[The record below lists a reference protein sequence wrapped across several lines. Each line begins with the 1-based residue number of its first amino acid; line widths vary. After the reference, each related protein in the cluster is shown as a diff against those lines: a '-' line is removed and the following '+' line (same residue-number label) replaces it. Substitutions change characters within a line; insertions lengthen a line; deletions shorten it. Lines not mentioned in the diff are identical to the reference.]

1 MVKYNQYD
9 TGGENMG
16 YFTSMKITALQGIGP
31 TRGKAFARLGIET
44 VGDLLYHYPRAY
56 ENRGDI
62 RLLAEC
68 ESGSKHAVLLTVS
81 TAPRVALIR
90 RGMSL
95 LKFRAFDD
103 SGVCEIVFFN
113 QDYLKASFPVGS
125 TFRFFGK
132 VDNDRGKITMS
143 SPAFELYREGFP
155 LPPFTPIYSLTEGLS
170 QKQVTQSISTALS
183 LGAAEIRDFLPEDIR
198 LKHKLCT
205 KQAALRGIHAPETFS
220 ELAAA
225 KKRLI
230 FDELFLYAIGLRAN
244 LKRERRRGAPVL
256 SCTDVSDLEAH
267 LPFRLTGAQTRAI
280 RDIAADVSRDLPMGR
295 ILVGDVG
302 CGKTVCAAAAMLMAV
317 RSGYQ
322 ATLMAPTEILA
333 RQHAGDLIPL
343 FESLNVHAE
352 LLVGAMTAAQKAKT
366 RKRLAD
372 GEIDVIIGTQAL
384 LTDAVEFPRLGLV
397 VVDEQ
402 HRFGVE
408 QRAILAKK
416 GELAHMLVM
425 SATPIPRSMALALFG
440 DLDMTRIDEIP
451 PGRQKVDTF
460 LVNES
465 YRARLDGF
473 IAKQIAEGGQVYI
486 VCPAVEETEK
496 QDESEVTLSDIT
508 DIGFLESTPPLKA
521 AVEYAKEIA
530 EKFPSLSSAFIHGKM
545 KSAEKEK
552 IMRSFADGDLKI
564 LVSTTVIEVGVNVP
578 NANLMIV
585 ENAERFGLSQ
595 LHQLRGRVGRGTRKS
610 YCILVSDSQGENALK
625 RLRTMCATHDGYE
638 IAESDLK
645 LRGPGDFLR
654 DTAGNLR
661 QSGGVNFRIADM
673 CADDGLMKA
682 AFEDANAVISASPN
696 LSDYPLLAAE
706 VRSMFSADGGSI
718 S

>member
-1 MVKYNQYD
+1 MAGFFQMNI
-9 TGGENMG
+9 
-16 YFTSMKITALQGIGP
+16 TSLPGIGEA
-31 TRGKAFARLGIET
+31 RGKAYGRLGIKT
-44 VGDLLYHYPRAY
+44 FGDLLLHFPRAY
-56 ENRGDI
+56 ENRGDV

-68 ESGSKHAVLLTVS
+68 DGLSKCSVILTVA
-81 TAPRVALIR
+81 TAPRTSLIR

-95 LKFRAFDD
+95 LKFRAYDD

-113 QDYLKASFPVGS
+113 QDYLKTVFSPGS

-132 VDNDRGKITMS
+132 VENDRGKPVLS
-143 SPAFELYREGFP
+143 SPAYEPYRDGVS
-155 LPPFTPIYSLTEGLS
+155 LPPFTPIYPLTEGLS
-170 QKQVTQSISTALS
+170 QKQIAQGISTVLS
-183 LGAAEIRDFLPEDIR
+183 LGVKEIRDFLPEDIR

-205 KQAALRGIHAPETFS
+205 RISALRGIHFPQSFE

-230 FDELFLYAIGLRAN
+230 FDELFLYALGLRVN
-244 LKRERRRGAPVL
+244 LKRQRESGAPIL
-256 SCTDVSDLEAH
+256 HETDTKALEDLLA
-267 LPFRLTGAQTRAI
+267 FRLTNAQTRAI
-280 RDIAADVSRDLPMGR
+280 RDIANDVSKDIPMGR

-322 ATLMAPTEILA
+322 SSLMAPTEILA
-333 RQHAGDLIPL
+333 RQHAEDLIPL
-343 FESLNVHAE
+343 FGRLGIRCE
-352 LLVGAMTAAQKAKT
+352 LLVGAMTAPQKKKV
-366 RKRLAD
+366 RERLSA
-372 GEIDVIIGTQAL
+372 GEIDILIGTQAL
-384 LTDAVEFPRLGLV
+384 LTDGVEFARLGLV

-408 QRAILAKK
+408 QRALLAKK
-416 GELAHMLVM
+416 GERVHMLVM

-473 IAKQIAEGGQVYI
+473 IRKQIEEGGQVYI
-486 VCPAVEETEK
+486 VCPAVEESDKE
-496 QDESEVTLSDIT
+496 DENEVTLSDIT
-508 DIGFLESTPPLKA
+508 DYGFAEKPPPLKA
-521 AVEYAKEIA
+521 AVEYAREVA
-530 EKFPSLSSAFIHGKM
+530 AKFPDIPSAFIHGKM
-545 KSAEKEK
+545 KSSEKEK
-552 IMRSFADGDLKI
+552 VMGNFARGEIGI

-595 LHQLRGRVGRGTRKS
+595 LHQLRGRVGRGSRKS
-610 YCILVSDSQGENALK
+610 YCVLVSDSRGETAVK

-654 DTAGNLR
+654 DTAGSLR

-673 CADDGLMKA
+673 CTDDSLMKN
-682 AFEDANAVISASPN
+682 AFEEAAALVDASPD
-696 LSDYPLLAAE
+696 LADHPLLAAE
-706 VRSMFSADGGSI
+706 VRSMFAADGGSI

>member
-1 MVKYNQYD
+1 MD
-9 TGGENMG
+9 T
-16 YFTSMKITALQGIGP
+16 FSQMKITSLHGIGEAKG
-31 TRGKAFARLGIET
+31 RAYARMGIST
-44 VGDLLYHYPRAY
+44 MGDLLRHFPRAY
-56 ENRGDI
+56 ENRGDV

-68 ESGSKHAVLLTVS
+68 DNLSKHAVILTVS

-113 QDYLKASFPVGS
+113 QDYLKTAFPVGS

-132 VDNDRGKITMS
+132 VDNDKGKIVMS
-143 SPAFELYREGFP
+143 SPAFEPYRDGVP
-155 LPPFTPIYSLTEGLS
+155 LPPFTPIYPLTEGLS
-170 QKQVTQSISTALS
+170 QKQVAQNISTALS
-183 LGAAEIRDFLPEDIR
+183 LGARDIRDYLPEDIR

-205 KQAALRGIHAPETFS
+205 RQSALRGIHFPESFTQ
-220 ELAAA
+220 LAAA

-230 FDELFLYAIGLRAN
+230 FDELFLYGLGLRIN
-244 LKRERRRGAPVL
+244 LKHQRTSGAPVL
-256 SCTDVSDLEAH
+256 CNTDTEALEAL

-280 RDIAADVSRDLPMGR
+280 RDIAADVCHDIPMGR

-302 CGKTVCAAAAMLMAV
+302 CGKTVCAAAAMMMAV

-322 ATLMAPTEILA
+322 ASLMAPTEILA
-333 RQHAGDLIPL
+333 RQHAADLIPL
-343 FESLNVHAE
+343 FERLGIRCE
-352 LLVGAMTAAQKAKT
+352 LLVGAMTAAQKNKT
-366 RKRLAD
+366 RKRLAC
-372 GEIDVIIGTQAL
+372 GEIDIIIGTQAL

-416 GELAHMLVM
+416 GEHVHMLVM

-460 LVNES
+460 LVDES

-473 IAKQIAEGGQVYI
+473 IRKQVAEGGQVYI
-486 VCPAVEETEK
+486 VCPAVEEAEK
-496 QDESEVTLSDIT
+496 EDENEVTLSDIT
-508 DIGFLESTPPLKA
+508 DYGFIEQKPPLKA
-521 AVEYAKEIA
+521 AVEYAREVS
-530 EKFPSLSSAFIHGKM
+530 EKFPDIPSAFIHGKM

-552 IMRSFADGDLKI
+552 VMGEFARGELGI

-595 LHQLRGRVGRGTRKS
+595 LHQLRGRVGRGSRKS
-610 YCILVSDSQGENALK
+610 YCVLVSDSHGENAQK

-654 DTAGNLR
+654 DATGAIR
-661 QSGGVNFRIADM
+661 QSGGVNFRLADT
-673 CADDGLMKA
+673 CSDDGLMKI
-682 AFEDANAVISASPN
+682 AFEEANALVESSPD

-706 VRSMFSADGGSI
+706 VRAMFSSGGSI

>member
-1 MVKYNQYD
+1 MDQFS
-9 TGGENMG
+9 E
-16 YFTSMKITALQGIGP
+16 MKITALHGIGA
-31 TRGKAFARLGIET
+31 TRGNAYARMGVKT
-44 VGDLLYHYPRAY
+44 VGDLLHHFPRAY
-56 ENRGDI
+56 ENRGDV
-62 RLLAEC
+62 RLLADC
-68 ESGSKHAVLLTVS
+68 DNLSKHAVILTVS

-103 SGVCEIVFFN
+103 SGVCEMIFFN
-113 QDYLKASFPVGS
+113 QDYLKTTFPVGS

-132 VDNDRGKITMS
+132 IENDRGKLVMS
-143 SPAFELYREGFP
+143 SPAFEPYQDGIA
-155 LPPFTPIYSLTEGLS
+155 LPPFTPIYPLSEGLS
-170 QKQVTQSISTALS
+170 QKQVSQNIATVLS
-183 LGAAEIRDFLPEDIR
+183 LGSREIRDYLPEEIR

-205 KQAALRGIHAPETFS
+205 RQSALRGIHFPESFTQ
-220 ELAAA
+220 LAAA
-225 KKRLI
+225 KRRLI
-230 FDELFLYAIGLRAN
+230 FDELFLYALGLRVN
-244 LKRERRRGAPVL
+244 LKHQRQSGAPML
-256 SCTDVSDLEAH
+256 QDTDISALEAL
-267 LPFRLTGAQTRAI
+267 LPFRLTSAQARAI
-280 RDIAADVSRDLPMGR
+280 RDIATDVSRDIPMGR

-333 RQHAGDLIPL
+333 RQHAADLIPL
-343 FESLNVHAE
+343 FEKLNVRCE
-352 LLVGAMTAAQKAKT
+352 LLVGAMTAAQKEKIRT
-366 RKRLAD
+366 RLAG
-372 GEIDVIIGTQAL
+372 GEIDIIIGTQAL
-384 LTDAVEFPRLGLV
+384 LTNTVEFPRLGLV

-416 GELAHMLVM
+416 GEHAHMLVM

-460 LVNES
+460 LVDES

-473 IAKQIAEGGQVYI
+473 IRKQVTEGGQVYI
-486 VCPAVEETEK
+486 VCPAVEELGKE
-496 QDESEVTLSDIT
+496 DENEVTLSDIT
-508 DIGFLESTPPLKA
+508 DFGFVEKKPPLKA
-521 AVEYAKEIA
+521 AVEYAREIS
-530 EKFPSLSSAFIHGKM
+530 EKFPDIPSAFIHGKM
-545 KSAEKEK
+545 KSSEKERV
-552 IMRSFADGDLKI
+552 MGEFACGNLGI

-595 LHQLRGRVGRGTRKS
+595 LHQLRGRVGRGSRKS
-610 YCILVSDSQGENALK
+610 YCVLVSDSKGENAQK

-654 DTAGNLR
+654 DAAGAIR
-661 QSGGVNFRIADM
+661 QSGGVNFRLADT
-673 CADDGLMKA
+673 CSDDGLMKT
-682 AFEDANAVISASPN
+682 AFEEANTLVESSPD
-696 LSDYPLLAAE
+696 LSDYPLLATE
-706 VRSMFSADGGSI
+706 VRTMFAADGGSI

>member
-1 MVKYNQYD
+1 MDKFFD
-9 TGGENMG
+9 
-16 YFTSMKITALQGIGP
+16 MKITALHGIGEV
-31 TRGKAFARLGIET
+31 RARSYERLGVKT
-44 VGDLLYHYPRAY
+44 VGDLLQHYPRAY
-56 ENRGDI
+56 ENRGDV
-62 RLLAEC
+62 RLLTEC
-68 ESGSKHAVLLTVS
+68 DNLSKHAVVLTVAS
-81 TAPRVALIR
+81 VPRVALIR

-95 LKFRAFDD
+95 LKFRAYDD
-103 SGVCEIVFFN
+103 SAVCEVVFFN
-113 QDYLKASFPVGS
+113 QDFLKNAFPMGA

-132 VDNDRGKITMS
+132 VENDRGKIMMS
-143 SPAFELYREGFP
+143 SPAYEPYRDDPP
-155 LPPFTPIYSLTEGLS
+155 LPPFMPIYPLSEGLS
-170 QKQVTQSISTALS
+170 QKQVSQSISSALS
-183 LGAAEIRDFLPEDIR
+183 LGALEIRDPLPEEIR
-198 LKHKLCT
+198 LRHKLCT
-205 KQAALRGIHAPETFS
+205 RLSALRGIHFPQTFGQ
-220 ELAAA
+220 LAAA
-225 KKRLI
+225 KRRLI
-230 FDELFLYAIGLRAN
+230 FDELFLYALGLRVN
-244 LKRERRRGAPVL
+244 LKRQKQSGAPVFR
-256 SCTDVSDLEAH
+256 STDTRELEAL

-280 RDIAADVSRDLPMGR
+280 KDVAADVSREIPMGR

-333 RQHAGDLIPL
+333 RQHAEDLIPL
-343 FESLNVHAE
+343 FAKLNIRCE
-352 LLVGAMTAAQKAKT
+352 LLVGAMTASQKSKT
-366 RKRLAD
+366 RARLAE
-372 GEIDVIIGTQAL
+372 GEIDIIIGTQAL
-384 LTDAVEFPRLGLV
+384 LTDTVEFPRLGLV

-408 QRAILAKK
+408 QRAVLTKK
-416 GELAHMLVM
+416 GEHVHMLVM

-460 LVNES
+460 LVNEG

-473 IAKQIAEGGQVYI
+473 IRKQVAEGGQVYI
-486 VCPAVEETEK
+486 VCPAVEESEK
-496 QDESEVTLSDIT
+496 EDENEVTLSDIT
-508 DIGFLESTPPLKA
+508 DYGFAEQKPPLKA
-521 AVEYAKEIA
+521 AVEYAREIA
-530 EKFPSLSSAFIHGKM
+530 DKFPDIPSAFIHGKM
-545 KSAEKEK
+545 KSADKEAVMNRFARGK
-552 IMRSFADGDLKI
+552 IGI

-595 LHQLRGRVGRGTRKS
+595 LHQLRGRVGRGSRKS
-610 YCILVSDSQGENALK
+610 YCVLVSDSHGETAVK

-654 DTAGNLR
+654 DNAGSLR

-673 CADDGLMKA
+673 CTDDGLMKI
-682 AFEDANAVISASPN
+682 AFEEAGALVEASPK
-696 LSDYPLLAAE
+696 LEGYPLLAAE
-706 VRSMFSADGGSI
+706 VRSMFAADGGSI

>member
-1 MVKYNQYD
+1 
-9 TGGENMG
+9 MG
-16 YFTSMKITALQGIGP
+16 YFTAMKITSLHGIGEA
-31 TRGKAFARLGIET
+31 RGKAYARLGVKS

-56 ENRGDI
+56 ENRGDV
-62 RLLAEC
+62 RLLTEC
-68 ESGSKHAVLLTVS
+68 DNLSKHAVILTVS

-113 QDYLKASFPVGS
+113 QDYLKTTFPVGA

-132 VDNDRGKITMS
+132 VENDRGKITLS
-143 SPAFELYREGFP
+143 APAFEPYHEGFP
-155 LPPFTPIYSLTEGLS
+155 LPPFTPIYTLTEGLS
-170 QKQVTQSISTALS
+170 QKQVAQSISTALS
-183 LGAAEIRDFLPEDIR
+183 LGAAEIRDYLPEDIR

-205 KQAALRGIHAPETFS
+205 RLSALRGIHFPQSFE

-230 FDELFLYAIGLRAN
+230 FDELFLYALGLRVN
-244 LKRERRRGAPVL
+244 LKRQRESGAPVFHE
-256 SCTDVSDLEAH
+256 TDTAELEA
-267 LPFRLTGAQTRAI
+267 LLDFRLTGAQTRAI
-280 RDIAADVSRDLPMGR
+280 RDIAADVSRDIPMGR

-333 RQHAGDLIPL
+333 RQHAEDLIPL
-343 FESLNVHAE
+343 FLKLGIRCE
-352 LLVGAMTAAQKAKT
+352 LLVGAMTASQKAKVRT
-366 RKRLAD
+366 RLAE
-372 GEIDVIIGTQAL
+372 GEIDIIIGTQAL
-384 LTDAVEFPRLGLV
+384 LTDTVEFPRLGLV

-408 QRAILAKK
+408 QRALLAKK
-416 GELAHMLVM
+416 GEHAHMLVM

-465 YRARLDGF
+465 YRVRLDGF
-473 IAKQIAEGGQVYI
+473 IRKQVAEGGQVYI
-486 VCPAVEETEK
+486 VCPSVEESGKE
-496 QDESEVTLSDIT
+496 DENEVSLSDIT
-508 DIGFLESTPPLKA
+508 DYGFAEQKPPLKA
-521 AVEYAKEIA
+521 AVEYAREVS
-530 EKFPSLSSAFIHGKM
+530 EKIPDISCAFIHGKM
-545 KSAEKEK
+545 KSADKEK
-552 IMRSFADGDLKI
+552 VMGSFARGEIGI

-595 LHQLRGRVGRGTRKS
+595 LHQLRGRVGRGSRKS
-610 YCILVSDSQGENALK
+610 YCVLVSDSRGETAVK
-625 RLRTMCATHDGYE
+625 RLRTLCATHDGYE

-654 DTAGNLR
+654 DAAGSLR

-673 CADDGLMKA
+673 CNDEGLMKA
-682 AFEDANAVISASPN
+682 AFEEANTLVEASPT
-696 LSDYPLLAAE
+696 LAEHPLLAAE
-706 VRSMFSADGGSI
+706 VRAMFSADGGSI

>member
-1 MVKYNQYD
+1 MDRFSQ
-9 TGGENMG
+9 T
-16 YFTSMKITALQGIGP
+16 KITSLPGIGEA
-31 TRGKAFARLGIET
+31 RGRAFGRLGIRT
-44 VGDLLYHYPRAY
+44 LGDLLLHLPRAY
-56 ENRGDI
+56 ENRGDV

-68 ESGSKHAVLLTVS
+68 DGQSKCAVILTVA
-81 TAPRVALIR
+81 TAPRVTLIR

-95 LKFRAFDD
+95 LKFRAYDD
-103 SGVCEIVFFN
+103 SGMCEVVFFN
-113 QDYLKASFPVGS
+113 QDYLRSTFSMGA

-132 VDNDRGKITMS
+132 VENDRGKLMLS
-143 SPAFELYREGFP
+143 SPAYEPYNENTP
-155 LPPFTPIYSLTEGLS
+155 LPPLFPIYPLTEGLS
-170 QKQVTQSISTALS
+170 QKQMAQSISTALFM
-183 LGAAEIRDFLPEDIR
+183 GAKDMRDFLPDDIR
-198 LKHKLCT
+198 LKYKLCT
-205 KQAALRGIHAPETFS
+205 RISALRGIHSPGSFEQ
-220 ELAAA
+220 LAAA

-230 FDELFLYAIGLRAN
+230 FDELFLYALGLRVN
-244 LKRERRRGAPVL
+244 LKRQRASGAPVF
-256 SCTDVSDLEAH
+256 SVTDTAELEAL
-267 LPFRLTGAQTRAI
+267 LPYRLTGAQSRAL
-280 RDIAADVSRDLPMGR
+280 RDIAADVSHDIPMGR

-322 ATLMAPTEILA
+322 ASLMAPTEILA
-333 RQHAGDLIPL
+333 RQHAEDLAPL
-343 FESLNVHAE
+343 FDRLGIRCE
-352 LLVGAMTAAQKAKT
+352 LLVGAMTASQKKKLRT
-366 RKRLAD
+366 RLAD
-372 GEIDVIIGTQAL
+372 GDIDILIGTQAL
-384 LTDAVEFPRLGLV
+384 LTDGVEFARLGLV

-416 GELAHMLVM
+416 GEQAHMLVM

-451 PGRQKVDTF
+451 PGRQRVDTF

-473 IAKQIAEGGQVYI
+473 IQKQVAEGGQVYI
-486 VCPAVEETEK
+486 VCPAVEEAEE
-496 QDESEVTLSDIT
+496 DNCELTLSDIT
-508 DIGFLESTPPLKA
+508 DTGFFEKKPPLKA
-521 AVEYAKEIA
+521 AVEFAREIA
-530 EKFPSLSSAFIHGKM
+530 EKFPHIPSAFIHGKM

-552 IMRSFADGDLKI
+552 IMAGFARGEIGI

-610 YCILVSDSQGENALK
+610 YCVLVSDSHGEMAQK
-625 RLRTMCATHDGYE
+625 RLRTMCSTYDGYE

-654 DTAGNLR
+654 DNMGALR

-673 CADDGLMKA
+673 CGDSELMKQ
-682 AFEDANAVISASPN
+682 AFAEANRLVESSPD
-696 LSDYPLLAAE
+696 LSDYPLLAEE
-706 VRSMFSADGGSI
+706 VRAMFAADGGSI

>member
-1 MVKYNQYD
+1 
-9 TGGENMG
+9 MG
-16 YFTSMKITALQGIGP
+16 YFTAMKITSLHGIGEA
-31 TRGKAFARLGIET
+31 RGKAYARLGVKTE
-44 VGDLLYHYPRAY
+44 GDLLYHYPRAY
-56 ENRGDI
+56 ENRGDV
-62 RLLAEC
+62 RLLADC
-68 ESGSKHAVLLTVS
+68 DGMSKHAVILTVS

-103 SGVCEIVFFN
+103 SGVCEVVFFN
-113 QDYLKASFPVGS
+113 QDYLKATFPVGA

-132 VDNDRGKITMS
+132 VENDRGKITMA
-143 SPAFELYREGFP
+143 SPAFEPYHDGFP

-170 QKQVTQSISTALS
+170 QKQVAQSISTALS
-183 LGAAEIRDFLPEDIR
+183 LGAAEIRDYLPEDIR
-198 LKHKLCT
+198 LRHKLCT
-205 KQAALRGIHAPETFS
+205 RLSALRGIHFPQSFE

-230 FDELFLYAIGLRAN
+230 FDELFLYALGLRVN
-244 LKRERRRGAPVL
+244 LKRQRESGAPVFHE
-256 SCTDVSDLEAH
+256 TDTAELEA
-267 LPFRLTGAQTRAI
+267 LLAFRLTGAQTRAI
-280 RDIAADVSRDLPMGR
+280 RDIAADVSCDIPMGR

-302 CGKTVCAAAAMLMAV
+302 CGKTVCAAATMLMAV

-333 RQHAGDLIPL
+333 RQHAEDLIPL
-343 FESLNVHAE
+343 FLKLGIRCE
-352 LLVGAMTAAQKAKT
+352 LLVGAMTASQKAKVRT
-366 RKRLAD
+366 RLAE
-372 GEIDVIIGTQAL
+372 GEIDIIIGTQAL
-384 LTDAVEFPRLGLV
+384 LTDTVEFPRLGLV

-408 QRAILAKK
+408 QRAHLAKK
-416 GELAHMLVM
+416 GEHAHMLVM

-465 YRARLDGF
+465 YRVRLDCF
-473 IAKQIAEGGQVYI
+473 IRKQVAEGGQVYI
-486 VCPAVEETEK
+486 VCPAVEESGKE
-496 QDESEVTLSDIT
+496 DENEVSLSDIT
-508 DIGFLESTPPLKA
+508 DYGFAEQKPPLKA
-521 AVEYAKEIA
+521 AVEYAREVS
-530 EKFPSLSSAFIHGKM
+530 EKFPDISCAFIHGKM
-545 KSAEKEK
+545 KSADKEK
-552 IMRSFADGDLKI
+552 VMGSFARGEIGI

-595 LHQLRGRVGRGTRKS
+595 LHQLRGRVGRGSRKS
-610 YCILVSDSQGENALK
+610 YCVLVSDSRGEMAVK
-625 RLRTMCATHDGYE
+625 RLRTLCATHDGYE

-654 DTAGNLR
+654 DAAGSLR

-673 CADDGLMKA
+673 CNDDSLMKA
-682 AFEDANAVISASPN
+682 AFEEANALVEASPT
-696 LSDYPLLAAE
+696 LAEHPLLATE
-706 VRSMFSADGGSI
+706 VRAMFAADGGSI

>member
-1 MVKYNQYD
+1 
-9 TGGENMG
+9 MG
-16 YFTSMKITALQGIGP
+16 YFTAMKITALHGIGE
-31 TRGKAFARLGIET
+31 TRGRAFARLGIRT

-56 ENRGDI
+56 ENRGNI
-62 RLLAEC
+62 RLLTEC
-68 ESGSKHAVLLTVS
+68 EGTSKNAVILTVS
-81 TAPRVALIR
+81 TAPRTALIR

-103 SGVCEIVFFN
+103 SGVCEITFFN

-132 VDNDRGKITMS
+132 VENDRGRITMS
-143 SPAFELYREGFP
+143 SPAFEPYREGFA
-155 LPPFTPIYSLTEGLS
+155 LPPFTPIYSLTDGLS
-170 QKQVTQSISTALS
+170 QKQVTQAISTALS
-183 LGAAEIRDFLPEDIR
+183 LGAAEIRDFLPEEIR

-205 KQAALRGIHAPETFS
+205 RQTALRGIHFPNTFA

-225 KKRLI
+225 KKRLV
-230 FDELFLYAIGLRAN
+230 FDELFLYALGLRVN
-244 LKRERRRGAPVL
+244 LKRQRVSGAPAF
-256 SCTDVSDLEAH
+256 SQTDSAELEAL

-280 RDIAADVSRDLPMGR
+280 RDIGADLARDIPMGR

-302 CGKTVCAAAAMLMAV
+302 CGKTVCAAAAMMMAV

-333 RQHAGDLIPL
+333 RQHAEDLRPL
-343 FESLNVHAE
+343 FDKLNIRCE
-352 LLVGAMTAAQKAKT
+352 LLVGAMTAAQKNKV
-366 RKRLAD
+366 RKRLSD
-372 GEIDVIIGTQAL
+372 GEIDIIIGTQAL
-384 LTDAVEFPRLGLV
+384 LTDTVEFPRLGLV

-416 GELAHMLVM
+416 GEHAHMLVM

-460 LVNES
+460 LVNEG

-473 IAKQIAEGGQVYI
+473 IRKQVAEGGQVYI
-486 VCPAVEETEK
+486 VCPAVEESEKEDENEVSLSEITELGF
-496 QDESEVTLSDIT
+496 SE
-508 DIGFLESTPPLKA
+508 EKPPLKA
-521 AVEYAKEIA
+521 AVEFAREIS
-530 EKFPSLSSAFIHGKM
+530 EKFPDIPSAFIHGKM

-552 IMRSFADGDLKI
+552 VMGQFARGELGI

-595 LHQLRGRVGRGTRKS
+595 LHQLRGRVGRGSRKS
-610 YCILVSDSQGENALK
+610 YCVLVSDSHGETAQK

-654 DTAGNLR
+654 DAAGSIR

-673 CADDGLMKA
+673 CSDDGLMKV
-682 AFEDANAVISASPN
+682 AFEEANTLVETSPT

-706 VRSMFSADGGSI
+706 VRAMFSADGGSI